1 MAATFDRDTLL
12 DLLVNVI
19 PLVII
24 AFFVV
29 AFALFDP
36 FGGDTLGRVIQVVL
50 LVAPF
55 VALAVLTY
63 VSGKAISSDEDRAE
77 VYHQGQATLDDAEP
91 RHADETAA
99 LDGGD
104 AVDANET
111 ADADGV
117 VDTDET
123 AGADGAVDTDETAD
137 ANDTADTDH
146 DPAGDEI

>member
-24 AFFVV
+24 VFFVA

-36 FGGDTLGRVIQVVL
+36 FGGDTLGRVMQVVL

-63 VSGKAISSDEDRAE
+63 VSGKAIASDEKRAE

-91 RHADETAA
+91 RHADEPA
-99 LDGGD
+99 LDEADSDEGADGELDEDVDGQLDDDSD
-104 AVDANET
+104 ADDSS
-111 ADADGV
+111 ADADNS
-117 VDTDET
+117 D
-123 AGADGAVDTDETAD
+123 
-137 ANDTADTDH
+137 ADTDAE
-146 DPAGDEI
+146 PVGDEI

>member
-24 AFFVV
+24 GFFVL
-29 AFALFDP
+29 AFAVFDP
-36 FGGDTLGRVIQVVL
+36 FGGDQLGRAIQVLL

-63 VSGKAISSDEDRAE
+63 ISGKAIAGDEERAE

-91 RHADETAA
+91 RHADEEPA
-99 LDGGD
+99 LEDDTTGGD
-104 AVDANET
+104 AAS
-111 ADADGV
+111 ADGSV
-117 VDTDET
+117 ADDPADDVSEEEQSTDERS
-123 AGADGAVDTDETAD
+123 A
-137 ANDTADTDH
+137 
-146 DPAGDEI
+146 

>member
-55 VALAVLTY
+55 VALALLTY
-63 VSGKAISSDEDRAE
+63 VSGKAISSDEERAE

-99 LDGGD
+99 LDDGD
-104 AVDANET
+104 
-111 ADADGV
+111 
-117 VDTDET
+117 
-123 AGADGAVDTDETAD
+123 AVDTDETAD
-137 ANDTADTDH
+137 ADGAVDADETADADDDSSDADDTADTDH
-146 DPAGDEI
+146 EPAGDEI